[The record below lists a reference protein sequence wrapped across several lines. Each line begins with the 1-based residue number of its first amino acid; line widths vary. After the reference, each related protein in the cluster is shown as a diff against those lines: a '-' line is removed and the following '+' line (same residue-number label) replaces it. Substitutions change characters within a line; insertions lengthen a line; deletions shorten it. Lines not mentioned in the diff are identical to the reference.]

1 LRSTDGGE
9 TWDSSPTPIEPQGT
23 PTSGNV
29 SVDFRNAH
37 HGLVGGGDVVA
48 STVPQLNVAR
58 SSDGGA
64 TWKLTTP
71 TPFPGAVYGLTYTR
85 NHTEGEGDDGEGPL
99 RRAVAT
105 GPGGSAWTPDE
116 GDTWN
121 LLPGITNCWAVAFA
135 TQRTGW
141 LVCGAGRIFR
151 IDF

>member
-1 LRSTDGGE
+1 MTDRS
-9 TWDSSPTPIEPQGT
+9 SATPIEPQGT

-37 HGLVGGGDVVA
+37 HGVVGGGDVVA
-48 STVPQLNVAR
+48 STVQQLNVAR
-58 SSDGGA
+58 SADGGE
-64 TWKLTTP
+64 TWTLTKRP

-85 NHTEGEGDDGEGPL
+85 NHHEDDDDEGDDDHGGV
-99 RRAVAT
+99 RGRVVAT

-121 LLPGITNCWAVAFA
+121 LLPGITNCWAVGFA